1 MAKLEKEAQDKEKIK
16 RAQREEEM
24 KILDEMKNKL
34 RKEFE
39 QRISEEKAK
48 RQAERVELE
57 KQLK

>member
-1 MAKLEKEAQDKEKIK
+1 MAKLQKEAQDKEKIK

>member
-39 QRISEEKAK
+39 
-48 RQAERVELE
+48 
-57 KQLK
+57 